1 MSALSIATM
10 VLPASADE
18 GHLVSPDMYDEAEIV
33 EAYDMPAIFTKGVRE
48 TYLGSYTI
56 QNYLGAGYMKFTN
69 ESFGKDKFPPDKT
82 FRFETNLWTEGTDK
96 DITAGIA
103 YTNWFGDDKYLVTTK
118 IGLED
123 TKLFTTTKTPG
134 ENTKYFG
141 CITNDTN
148 GKMHGT
154 FSIYSVYAE

>member
-1 MSALSIATM
+1 M

-69 ESFGKDKFPPDKT
+69 ESFGKDKFN
-82 FRFETNLWTEGTDK
+82 R
-96 DITAGIA
+96 I
-103 YTNWFGDDKYLVTTK
+103 
-118 IGLED
+118 
-123 TKLFTTTKTPG
+123 KLS
-134 ENTKYFG
+134 
-141 CITNDTN
+141 DLRQ
-148 GKMHGT
+148 
-154 FSIYSVYAE
+154 IYGQKALTRT